1 MASFDI
7 SNTRYPY
14 LYDFRRITYNVDSN
28 PTLIEYFQ
36 TRNIF
41 DITNIVD
48 SGGTSVTITSS
59 VNHNLTT
66 GDIVFISNITGTT
79 VPDGI
84 YTVTTTPTD
93 NTFRILF
100 SGFGSYTSGGSV
112 WYGIEKFRHVYRYNA
127 LGNVESEQLIIER

>member
-41 DITNIVD
+41 NITNIVD

-66 GDIVFISNITGTT
+66 GDTVFISDVTGTT
-79 VPDGI
+79 VPSGI
-84 YTVTTTPTD
+84 YTVTATPTD
-93 NTFRILF
+93 NTFRVLF
-100 SGFGSYTSGGSV
+100 SGFGMIS
-112 WYGIEKFRHVYRYNA
+112 
-127 LGNVESEQLIIER
+127 